1 MLFNSYIFIFLFLPV
16 TVIGFFVFSK
26 TQSLRASLVWLTVM
40 SLVFYSY
47 WNPPFLLLLIS
58 SILGNF
64 LLGKF
69 IASAK
74 QGSPKAKYCLILGVF
89 GNLAAIAYYKYA
101 DFIASSINPIL
112 NTNWNFSNVFLPLGI
127 SFYTFTQIA
136 YLVDMYI
143 EGRKEQSSNLLDYSL
158 FVSFFPQLIAGP
170 ILRHD
175 ELIPQFRE
183 KTILFLSYK
192 NVSEGLTYFAIGLGK
207 KMVIADTLSVWVS
220 PVFGNSSEVSL
231 IEAWI
236 GALAYTF
243 QLYYD
248 FSGYSDMAI
257 GLGKIFNIE
266 LPINFNSPYK
276 STSIGDF
283 WRRWHITLSNFLR
296 DYLYIPLGGNRKG
309 ELRCYLNLLTVM
321 LLGGLWHGAGWTF
334 IAWGGLHGL
343 YLCVDRVSRKLKLT
357 LPTIVSWVSTF
368 IAVIFSWV
376 LFRANSIQEG
386 TTLWYA
392 MIGGQGIRFSGLNY
406 AYNPEWQLLVIAGI
420 FLLTILMPNSQE
432 IMKRFAPSWPWLL
445 ASSGLLIYCLLT
457 LSEVSEFLYFQF

>member
-1 MLFNSYIFIFLFLPV
+1 M
-16 TVIGFFVFSK
+16 
-26 TQSLRASLVWLTVM
+26 
-40 SLVFYSY
+40 
-47 WNPPFLLLLIS
+47 
-58 SILGNF
+58 
-64 LLGKF
+64 
-69 IASAK
+69 
-74 QGSPKAKYCLILGVF
+74 
-89 GNLAAIAYYKYA
+89 
-101 DFIASSINPIL
+101 
-112 NTNWNFSNVFLPLGI
+112 
-127 SFYTFTQIA
+127 
-136 YLVDMYI
+136 
-143 EGRKEQSSNLLDYSL
+143 
-158 FVSFFPQLIAGP
+158 
-170 ILRHD
+170 
-175 ELIPQFRE
+175 
-183 KTILFLSYK
+183 SYK